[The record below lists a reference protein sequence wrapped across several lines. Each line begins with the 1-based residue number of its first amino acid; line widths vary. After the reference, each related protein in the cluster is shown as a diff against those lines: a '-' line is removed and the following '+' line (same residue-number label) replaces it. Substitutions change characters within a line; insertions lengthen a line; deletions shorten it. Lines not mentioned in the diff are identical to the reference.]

1 MTKSSDNL
9 EPSKKLLFFS
19 FLTTGFSPKRDYVF
33 ALAYGHS
40 SPSILFLDSIS
51 EKMEFLQKINEIF
64 AHKTLIHYAGDAYF
78 FPMLKENFS
87 IYATVQS
94 VDLMKSFQ
102 SLKNLLPIQKISK
115 KELMNFLFF
124 TSTEAQ
130 SGECTTL
137 YSEYLK
143 GKIEN
148 KEKIIASLIEQWTF
162 VRSLYNKYLDLSET
176 LSIPVRI
183 QKKDLTFTIQS
194 VKSHYEFI
202 TVSGFFHQ
210 HLENTYYQFPP
221 FSLEIKDNF
230 ASFHIRTQ
238 ETEFKGESCI
248 FHDGQYLSGVE
259 HVRTRWST
267 VPNLFLLQKNGI
279 WQKEELKDLIQ
290 ALFLGLEQEV

>member
-1 MTKSSDNL
+1 MLSDL
-9 EPSKKLLFFS
+9 
-19 FLTTGFSPKRDYVF
+19 
-33 ALAYGHS
+33 
-40 SPSILFLDSIS
+40 
-51 EKMEFLQKINEIF
+51 
-64 AHKTLIHYAGDAYF
+64 
-78 FPMLKENFS
+78 
-87 IYATVQS
+87 S

-115 KELMNFLFF
+115 KELMNFFFF

-238 ETEFKGESCI
+238 ETEFEEESAGAD
-248 FHDGQYLSGVE
+248 FVS
-259 HVRTRWST
+259 ST
-267 VPNLFLLQKNGI
+267 SNDTLQGDNTDAPVLQKRRMQG
-279 WQKEELKDLIQ
+279 QKTYCR
-290 ALFLGLEQEV
+290 

>member
-1 MTKSSDNL
+1 MK
-9 EPSKKLLFFS
+9 
-19 FLTTGFSPKRDYVF
+19 
-33 ALAYGHS
+33 
-40 SPSILFLDSIS
+40 
-51 EKMEFLQKINEIF
+51 FLQKINEIF

-259 HVRTRWST
+259 HFRTRWST